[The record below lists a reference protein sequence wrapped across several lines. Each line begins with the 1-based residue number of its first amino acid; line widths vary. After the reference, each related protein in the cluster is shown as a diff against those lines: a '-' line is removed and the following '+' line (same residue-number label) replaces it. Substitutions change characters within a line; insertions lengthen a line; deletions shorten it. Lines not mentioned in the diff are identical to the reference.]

1 VVFFNFIFDLETTK
15 LQRRQAL
22 KVLAIASTV
31 LVALI
36 ILVIAYDQSKF
47 ISFLILRT
55 GGRLTENQLIEMV
68 FYQLIKIF
76 IIS

>member
-47 ISFLILRT
+47 ISFLILSNNYT
-55 GGRLTENQLIEMV
+55 NHFCHRL
-68 FYQLIKIF
+68 
-76 IIS
+76 